1 MIRDIHEL
9 EQVGDLMAFLK
20 FITIIVAR
28 TAIIVNYEALAQE
41 TGISAPTAKQW
52 LSILISSGIVA
63 LIEP

>member
-1 MIRDIHEL
+1 
-9 EQVGDLMAFLK
+9 MAFLK